1 MKKLK
6 FCFFVVFGVI
16 SYSNLYSNNINA
28 HNYNLS
34 STPPDTIMHPPDSLM
49 GDFNGDGKKDTIL
62 VNCSE
67 CFDEEKPEYCFCVL
81 SFSNKLPSIKITN
94 TMGSVSL
101 YNLGDL
107 NNDGSDEIGYIQNWH
122 SMWKEY
128 YVLTLRKG
136 VWVDLV
142 KPFTVN
148 LNNIDEGLVPIEK
161 DKKKKGHVIVRS
173 SLMVDPAEPKI
184 ETKSIKVY

>member
-6 FCFFVVFGVI
+6 LCFFVVFGVI

-34 STPPDTIMHPPDSLM
+34 STPPDTIMHLSDSIK
-49 GDFNGDGKKDTIL
+49 GDFNGDGKLDIL
-62 VNCSE
+62 YIHGNE
-67 CFDEEKPEYCFCVL
+67 CLDEDNPESCFCVL

-107 NNDGSDEIGYIQNWH
+107 NNDGSDEIGYIPYWH
-122 SMWKEY
+122 SNWKTY
-128 YVLTLRKG
+128 YVLTLKNG

-148 LNNIDEGLVPIEK
+148 LNKIDEGLVPIEK
-161 DKKKKGHVIVRS
+161 DKKKKGYVIVRTCI
-173 SLMVDPAEPKI
+173 MADPEPKI
-184 ETKSIKVY
+184 ETKSIKVN